1 MSVAVGAGFT
11 ILAALALAVQSLAIR
26 SGTRTRG
33 IADVVAIM
41 FVINLLVLVPVAWV
55 VESPVEGLSTV
66 AVGAFALAGL
76 LGSLAARLCY
86 FVGIVRLGASRAEP
100 LKALFPVFAVAIAV
114 VTLGEAV
121 TPRLLLGVGLLVAGG
136 VGVAGEARASPVTS
150 SGGRVWVDVAFP
162 VAGALFLGV
171 DPVLTKVGLAEG
183 TPPLV
188 GLVVRIGAAAAGF
201 GLYAAWRTLRRER
214 GWRRPNRWLLVAGV
228 ANTGY
233 LLAYYGAL
241 SRAPVAVV
249 TPLLGVSTLFVVA
262 GAGLFLQ
269 ADERVTW
276 RLAAAALVVVIGAA
290 VVVGG

>member
-1 MSVAVGAGFT
+1 MDT
-11 ILAALALAVQSLAIR
+11 RRALLVDAFAEEPLRFSDIENDL
-26 SGTRTRG
+26 G
-33 IADVVAIM
+33 IAP
-41 FVINLLVLVPVAWV
+41 NT
-55 VESPVEGLSTV
+55 LSARLSDLTE
-66 AVGAFALAGL
+66 AGL
-76 LGSLAARLCY
+76 LDRTAYDEIPPRVEY
-86 FVGIVRLGASRAEP
+86 TPTERAE
-100 LKALFPVFAVAIAV
+100 ALFPVFAVAIAV